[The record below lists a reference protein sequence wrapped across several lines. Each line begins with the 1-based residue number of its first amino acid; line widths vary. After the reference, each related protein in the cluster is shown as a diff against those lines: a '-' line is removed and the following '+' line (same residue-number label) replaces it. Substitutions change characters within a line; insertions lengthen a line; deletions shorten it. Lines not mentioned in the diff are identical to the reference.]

1 MCPRYTARVVKG
13 IKIAP
18 SILSADFSNLGEQVA
33 EAAKGGAD
41 MVHIDVMDGQFV
53 PAITLGPQMVDALRP
68 WTDIPFD
75 LHLMIAEPGRF
86 VADFASAGAD
96 IITVHAE
103 ACTHLH
109 RTIHQIKELGKKAGV
124 AINPAT
130 PISAIEDLLPDLDQ
144 VLVMTVNP
152 GFGGQSFIS
161 SMIAKIER
169 IRGAINGAGLRSDLE
184 VDGGINLGTAKT
196 AADAGANILVAGSAV
211 YNDRTSVAEAIG
223 KLRESL
229 E

>member
-1 MCPRYTARVVKG
+1 MANSSG
-13 IKIAP
+13 IKIAS

-53 PAITLGPQMVDALRP
+53 PAITLGPRMVDALRP

-75 LHLMIAEPGRF
+75 LHLMISEPGRF
-86 VADFASAGAD
+86 VADFVSAGAD
-96 IITVHAE
+96 VITVHAE

-109 RTIHQIKELGKKAGV
+109 RTVHQIKELGKKAGV
-124 AINPAT
+124 AINPGT
-130 PISAIEDLLPDLDQ
+130 PISAIEDILPDLDQ

-161 SMIAKIER
+161 SMTKKIER
-169 IRGAINGAGLRSDLE
+169 MRRVLDDSDVKIDLE
-184 VDGGINLGTAKT
+184 VDGGINLGTAKQ

-211 YNDRTSVAEAIG
+211 YNDTTSVAEAIAR
-223 KLRESL
+223 LRESL

>member
-1 MCPRYTARVVKG
+1 MANSSG

-53 PAITLGPQMVDALRP
+53 PAITLGPRMVDALRP

-75 LHLMIAEPGRF
+75 LHLMISEPGRF

-96 IITVHAE
+96 VITVHAE

-109 RTIHQIKELGKKAGV
+109 RTVHQIKELGKKAGV
-124 AINPAT
+124 AINPGT
-130 PISAIEDLLPDLDQ
+130 PISAIEDILPDLDQ

-161 SMIAKIER
+161 SMTKKIER
-169 IRGAINGAGLRSDLE
+169 MRGVLDGSQLEANLE
-184 VDGGINLGTAKT
+184 VDGGINLGTAKQT
-196 AADAGANILVAGSAV
+196 ADAGADILVAGSAV
-211 YNDRTSVAEAIG
+211 YNDTTSVAEAIAR
-223 KLRESL
+223 LRESL

>member
-1 MCPRYTARVVKG
+1 MVNSSGV
-13 IKIAP
+13 KIAP

-33 EAAKGGAD
+33 EAAKGGGD

-161 SMIAKIER
+161 GMIAKIER
-169 IRGAINGAGLRSDLE
+169 MRGLINGAGLKAGLE
-184 VDGGINLGTAKT
+184 VDGGINLGTAKE

-211 YNDRTSVAEAIG
+211 YNDRTSVAEAIAR
-223 KLRESL
+223 LRESL

>member
-1 MCPRYTARVVKG
+1 MVNSSGV
-13 IKIAP
+13 KIAP

-33 EAAKGGAD
+33 EAAKGGGD

-124 AINPAT
+124 TINPAT
-130 PISAIEDLLPDLDQ
+130 PISAIEDMLPDLDQ
-144 VLVMTVNP
+144 VLIMTVNP

-161 SMIAKIER
+161 GMIAKIER
-169 IRGAINGAGLRSDLE
+169 MRGLIKGTGLKAGLE
-184 VDGGINLGTAKT
+184 VDGGINLGTARE

-211 YNDRTSVAEAIG
+211 YNDRTSVAEAIAR
-223 KLRESL
+223 LRESL

>member
-1 MCPRYTARVVKG
+1 MASSSE

-96 IITVHAE
+96 VITVHAE

-109 RTIHQIKELGKKAGV
+109 RTVHQIKDLGKKAGV
-124 AINPAT
+124 AISPAT
-130 PISAIEDLLPDLDQ
+130 PIMSIEDLLPDLDQ
-144 VLVMTVNP
+144 VLVMTVDP
-152 GFGGQSFIS
+152 GFGGQSFIG
-161 SMIAKIER
+161 SMVVKIER
-169 IRGAINGAGLRSDLE
+169 MRSAIDAAGLKADLE
-184 VDGGINLGTAKT
+184 VDGGINLDTAKT

-211 YNDRTSVAEAIG
+211 YNDRTSVAEAISQ
-223 KLRESL
+223 LRESL

>member
-1 MCPRYTARVVKG
+1 MADSSG

-53 PAITLGPQMVDALRP
+53 PAISLGPQMVNALRP

-96 IITVHAE
+96 VITVHAE

-109 RTIHQIKELGKKAGV
+109 RTVHQIKELGKRAGV

-130 PISAIEDLLPDLDQ
+130 PVSAIEHLLPDLDQ

-152 GFGGQSFIS
+152 GLGGQSFIS
-161 SMIAKIER
+161 SMIAKIVR
-169 IRGAINGAGLRSDLE
+169 IRSFIDNAGVKADLE
-184 VDGGINLGTAKT
+184 VDGGINLGTARA

-211 YNDRTSVAEAIG
+211 YNDRSSVAEAIG
-223 KLRESL
+223 QLRQSL

>member
-1 MCPRYTARVVKG
+1 MATSSG

-68 WTDIPFD
+68 WTEIPFD

-109 RTIHQIKELGKKAGV
+109 RTVHQIKDLGKRAGV
-124 AINPAT
+124 AISPAT
-130 PISAIEDLLPDLDQ
+130 PISAIEELLPDLDQ

-152 GFGGQSFIS
+152 GFGGQSFIGG
-161 SMIAKIER
+161 MVPKIAR
-169 IRGAINGAGLRSDLE
+169 MRSAIDIVGLKADLE
-184 VDGGINLGTAKT
+184 VDGGINLSTAKT

-211 YNDRTSVAEAIG
+211 YNDKTSVADAIAQ
-223 KLRESL
+223 LRESL
-229 E
+229 G

>member
-1 MCPRYTARVVKG
+1 MASSSE

-96 IITVHAE
+96 VITVHAE

-109 RTIHQIKELGKKAGV
+109 RTVHQIKDLGKKAGV
-124 AINPAT
+124 AISPAT
-130 PISAIEDLLPDLDQ
+130 PISTIEDLLPDLDQ
-144 VLVMTVNP
+144 VLIMTVNP
-152 GFGGQSFIS
+152 GFGGQSFIGG
-161 SMIAKIER
+161 MVAKIER
-169 IRGAINGAGLRSDLE
+169 LRSAIDDAGLKAALE
-184 VDGGINLGTAKT
+184 VDGGINLDTAKT

-211 YNDRTSVAEAIG
+211 YNDRTSVAEAISQ
-223 KLRESL
+223 LRESL

>member
-1 MCPRYTARVVKG
+1 MSSSG

-18 SILSADFSNLGEQVA
+18 SILSADFSKLGEQVA

-75 LHLMIAEPGRF
+75 LHLMIAEPERF

-96 IITVHAE
+96 VITVHAE

-109 RTIHQIKELGKKAGV
+109 RTIHQIKELGKRAGV
-124 AINPAT
+124 AINPAS
-130 PISAIEDLLPDLDQ
+130 PISTIEDLLPDLDQ
-144 VLVMTVNP
+144 VVVMTVNP

-161 SMIAKIER
+161 GMISKIAKMR
-169 IRGAINGAGLRSDLE
+169 SAIDTAGLKADLE
-184 VDGGINLGTAKT
+184 VDGGINLDTAKT
-196 AADAGANILVAGSAV
+196 AAGAGASILVAGSAV
-211 YNDRTSVAEAIG
+211 YNDRTSVAEAIAQ
-223 KLRESL
+223 LRESL
-229 E
+229 Q

>member
-1 MCPRYTARVVKG
+1 MANSSG

-75 LHLMIAEPGRF
+75 LHLMISEPGRF
-86 VADFASAGAD
+86 VSDFASAGAD
-96 IITVHAE
+96 VITVHAE

-109 RTIHQIKELGKKAGV
+109 RTVHQIKELGKKAGV
-124 AINPAT
+124 AINPGT
-130 PISAIEDLLPDLDQ
+130 PISAIEDILPDLDQ

-161 SMIAKIER
+161 SMTKKIER
-169 IRGAINGAGLRSDLE
+169 MRRVLDDSDVKVDLE
-184 VDGGINLGTAKT
+184 VDGGINLGTAKQ

-211 YNDRTSVAEAIG
+211 YNDTTSVAEAIAR
-223 KLRESL
+223 LRESL

>member
-1 MCPRYTARVVKG
+1 MSNSG

-33 EAAKGGAD
+33 EAANGGAD

-53 PAITLGPQMVDALRP
+53 PAITLGPQMVHALRP

-75 LHLMIAEPGRF
+75 LHLMIVEPGRF

-109 RTIHQIKELGKKAGV
+109 RTVYQIKEL
-124 AINPAT
+124 PS
-130 PISAIEDLLPDLDQ
+130 P
-144 VLVMTVNP
+144 
-152 GFGGQSFIS
+152 
-161 SMIAKIER
+161 R
-169 IRGAINGAGLRSDLE
+169 IGR
-184 VDGGINLGTAKT
+184 
-196 AADAGANILVAGSAV
+196 
-211 YNDRTSVAEAIG
+211 
-223 KLRESL
+223 
-229 E
+229 

>member
-1 MCPRYTARVVKG
+1 MSSSG

-18 SILSADFSNLGEQVA
+18 SILSADFSKLGEQVA

-75 LHLMIAEPGRF
+75 LHLMIAEPERF

-96 IITVHAE
+96 VITVHAE

-109 RTIHQIKELGKKAGV
+109 RTIHQIKELGKRAGV
-124 AINPAT
+124 AINPAS
-130 PISAIEDLLPDLDQ
+130 PISTIEDLLPDLDQ
-144 VLVMTVNP
+144 VVVMTVNP

-161 SMIAKIER
+161 GMISKIAKMR
-169 IRGAINGAGLRSDLE
+169 SAIDTAGLKADLE
-184 VDGGINLGTAKT
+184 VDGGINLDTAKT
-196 AADAGANILVAGSAV
+196 AAGAGASILVAGSAV
-211 YNDRTSVAEAIG
+211 YNDRTSVAEAIAQ
-223 KLRESL
+223 LRESL

>member
-1 MCPRYTARVVKG
+1 MSRSG

-96 IITVHAE
+96 VITVHAE

-109 RTIHQIKELGKKAGV
+109 RTIHQIKELGKRAGV
-124 AINPAT
+124 AINPAS
-130 PISAIEDLLPDLDQ
+130 PISTIEDLLPDLDQ
-144 VLVMTVNP
+144 VVVMTVNP

-161 SMIAKIER
+161 GMISKIAKMR
-169 IRGAINGAGLRSDLE
+169 SAIDTAGLKADLE
-184 VDGGINLGTAKT
+184 VDGGINLDTAKT
-196 AADAGANILVAGSAV
+196 AAGAGASILVAGSAV
-211 YNDRTSVAEAIG
+211 YNDRTSVAEAIAQ
-223 KLRESL
+223 LRESL

>member
-1 MCPRYTARVVKG
+1 MANSSG

-33 EAAKGGAD
+33 EAARGGAD

-75 LHLMIAEPGRF
+75 LHLMISEPGRF

-96 IITVHAE
+96 VITVHAE

-109 RTIHQIKELGKKAGV
+109 RTVHQIKELGKKAGV
-124 AINPAT
+124 AINPGT
-130 PISAIEDLLPDLDQ
+130 PISAIEDILPDLDQ

-161 SMIAKIER
+161 SMTKKIER
-169 IRGAINGAGLRSDLE
+169 MRGVLDDSDVKVDLE
-184 VDGGINLGTAKT
+184 VDGGINLGTAKQ

-211 YNDRTSVAEAIG
+211 YNDTTSVTEAIAR
-223 KLRESL
+223 LRESL

>member
-1 MCPRYTARVVKG
+1 MANSSG

-75 LHLMIAEPGRF
+75 LHLMISEPGRF

-96 IITVHAE
+96 VITVHAE

-109 RTIHQIKELGKKAGV
+109 RTVHQIKELGKKAGV
-124 AINPAT
+124 AINPGT
-130 PISAIEDLLPDLDQ
+130 PISAIEDILPDLDQ

-161 SMIAKIER
+161 SMTKKIER
-169 IRGAINGAGLRSDLE
+169 MRGVLDDSDVKIDLE

-211 YNDRTSVAEAIG
+211 YNDTTSVAEAIAR
-223 KLRESL
+223 LRESL

>member
-1 MCPRYTARVVKG
+1 MVDSSA

-96 IITVHAE
+96 VITVHAE

-109 RTIHQIKELGKKAGV
+109 RTVHQIKELGKKAGV

-161 SMIAKIER
+161 GMIAKIER
-169 IRGAINGAGLRSDLE
+169 MRGLINGAGLKAGLE
-184 VDGGINLGTAKT
+184 VDGGINLGTAKE

-211 YNDRTSVAEAIG
+211 YNDRTSVAEAIR

>member
-1 MCPRYTARVVKG
+1 MANSSG

-53 PAITLGPQMVDALRP
+53 PAITLGPQMVEALRP

-75 LHLMIAEPGRF
+75 LHLMISEPGRF

-96 IITVHAE
+96 VITVHAE

-109 RTIHQIKELGKKAGV
+109 RTVHQIKELGKKAGV
-124 AINPAT
+124 AINPGT
-130 PISAIEDLLPDLDQ
+130 PISAIEDILPDLDQ

-161 SMIAKIER
+161 SMLKKIER
-169 IRGAINGAGLRSDLE
+169 MRGVLHDSNVKIDLE
-184 VDGGINLGTAKT
+184 VDGGVNLGTAKQ
-196 AADAGANILVAGSAV
+196 AADAGANILVASSAV
-211 YNDRTSVAEAIG
+211 YNDRTSVAEAIRQ
-223 KLRESL
+223 LRESL
-229 E
+229 G

>member
-1 MCPRYTARVVKG
+1 MADSSTV
-13 IKIAP
+13 KIAP

-53 PAITLGPQMVDALRP
+53 PAITLGPQMVDALRR
-68 WTDIPFD
+68 WTNIPFD

-86 VADFASAGAD
+86 VADFASAGANV
-96 IITVHAE
+96 ITVHAE

-109 RTIHQIKELGKKAGV
+109 RTIHQIKDLGKRAGV
-124 AINPAT
+124 EINPAT
-130 PISAIEDLLPDLDQ
+130 PVSAIEDLLPDLDQ

-152 GFGGQSFIS
+152 GFGGQSFIGG
-161 SMIAKIER
+161 MVPKIER
-169 IRGAINGAGLRSDLE
+169 IRGDLDIAGLKADLE

-211 YNDRTSVAEAIG
+211 YNDTTSVAEAIG
-223 KLRESL
+223 QLRESL
-229 E
+229 G

>member
-1 MCPRYTARVVKG
+1 MASSSE

-53 PAITLGPQMVDALRP
+53 PAITLGPQMVDALRS

-96 IITVHAE
+96 VITVHAE

-109 RTIHQIKELGKKAGV
+109 RTVHQIKDLGKKAGV
-124 AINPAT
+124 AISPAT
-130 PISAIEDLLPDLDQ
+130 PIMSIEDLLPDLDQ
-144 VLVMTVNP
+144 VLVMTVDP
-152 GFGGQSFIS
+152 GFGGQSFIG
-161 SMIAKIER
+161 SMVVKIER
-169 IRGAINGAGLRSDLE
+169 MRSAIDTAGLKADLE

-211 YNDRTSVAEAIG
+211 YNDRTSVAEAIRQ
-223 KLRESL
+223 LRESL

>member
-1 MCPRYTARVVKG
+1 MVSSSGV
-13 IKIAP
+13 KIAP

-53 PAITLGPQMVDALRP
+53 PTITLGPQMVDALRP

-196 AADAGANILVAGSAV
+196 AVDAGANILVAGSAV
-211 YNDRTSVAEAIG
+211 YNDTTSVAEAIE

>member
-1 MCPRYTARVVKG
+1 MANSSG

-53 PAITLGPQMVDALRP
+53 PAITLGPQMVEALRP

-75 LHLMIAEPGRF
+75 LHLMISEPGRF

-96 IITVHAE
+96 VITVHAE

-109 RTIHQIKELGKKAGV
+109 RTVHQIKELGKKAGV
-124 AINPAT
+124 AINPGT
-130 PISAIEDLLPDLDQ
+130 PISAIEDILPDLDQ

-161 SMIAKIER
+161 SMTKKIER
-169 IRGAINGAGLRSDLE
+169 MRGVLDDSDVKIDLE

-211 YNDRTSVAEAIG
+211 YNDTTSVAEAIAR
-223 KLRESL
+223 LRESL